1 MPIYSEPVSDDALI
15 RLTNLRALKLTPQ
28 ELSSR
33 VGSRYTY
40 WRDLLSGKKSF
51 GEKVARKIEAALGLP
66 RYGLDES
73 GAELTVAPPSETQQR
88 DGSAGDDIVIPQY
101 DVGGG
106 MGSGRLLL
114 EAEPPGRIKA
124 WTVERDWLQR
134 NVRSH
139 TGAQNLCIVTGFGPS
154 MRPMFNPGDPLL
166 MDAGIKI
173 CEEDAVF
180 FFRWRTQG
188 FIKMLQRI
196 PDESGLILRAK
207 SKNPDYDSFDIRADD
222 EDFQVLGKILTVW
235 KSEQF

>member
-40 WRDLLSGKKSF
+40 WRDLLLGKKSF

-73 GAELTVAPPSETQQR
+73 GAVLKVAPPSEAPQM
-88 DGSAGDDIVIPQY
+88 DGDAGGDIVIPQY
-101 DVGGG
+101 EAGGS
-106 MGSGRLLL
+106 MGFGRLLL
-114 EAEPPGRIKA
+114 ENEPPGHIKQ
-124 WTVERDWLQR
+124 WTVDNDWLRR
-134 NVRSH
+134 NVPNH

-166 MDAGIKI
+166 VDTGVKT

-180 FFRWRTQG
+180 FFRWRSHG

-196 PDESGLILRAK
+196 PTADGLVIRAK
-207 SKNPDYDSFDIRADD
+207 SKNPDYDAFDIKVDS
-222 EDFQVLGKILTVW
+222 DFQVLAKVLTVW